1 MKSLKRFL
9 LWVTVLTI
17 LFFITASAYVTIYG
31 KSLVERALNEALKR
45 NVILGSASYHFP
57 LGLQVYN
64 VWIARSVE
72 GGEFLKIKKVVA
84 QVSLKAIYHKRLAF
98 DWVVLVDPLLIMEQ
112 TKPSESKT
120 DGQAR
125 RGVVVPSIQPAVA
138 VEDKAPAADRKHNN
152 GGLTIERLMV
162 KRGRVHYVNR
172 LTEKGVSFNLEDV
185 QLKTGRLVFP
195 VEPNQCKFHLSARL
209 IKEGNPLSGSH
220 VKSSGWIDAVKK
232 DMEAAV
238 EVIEEDGAVGM
249 TANAVSRS
257 NEMDVSGEIKL
268 KNFLQGLKDKSSSE
282 SSTVND
288 LILNALTSAGVEIGA
303 KFSFKTNMDNFQLRQ
318 VSFSGTMVTK

>member
-1 MKSLKRFL
+1 
-9 LWVTVLTI
+9 
-17 LFFITASAYVTIYG
+17 
-31 KSLVERALNEALKR
+31 
-45 NVILGSASYHFP
+45 
-57 LGLQVYN
+57 
-64 VWIARSVE
+64 
-72 GGEFLKIKKVVA
+72 
-84 QVSLKAIYHKRLAF
+84 
-98 DWVVLVDPLLIMEQ
+98 
-112 TKPSESKT
+112 
-120 DGQAR
+120 
-125 RGVVVPSIQPAVA
+125 
-138 VEDKAPAADRKHNN
+138 
-152 GGLTIERLMV
+152 MV
-162 KRGRVHYVNR
+162 KRGRIHYVNR

-249 TANAVSRS
+249 TANAVSRN